1 MNVLFRKDYA
11 KPGPGIDP
19 DEPEKTGF
27 SRFFQILQIEYSSLV
42 KLNLLFLL
50 CCLPIVTIPPALFA
64 MNYVVR
70 RMVLDQPVDCVYHF
84 RTAFRQNWKR
94 SYAPFLL
101 VVLVLLCSGGGALF
115 YLRYAESNPLCFL
128 PFVLCSTVFLV
139 TLLASTYFYG
149 LLVDGGSLKE
159 ALRLSVLLGV
169 GRPLRAIVAILIG
182 YGLLV
187 AGILAFP
194 ISIVYLVF
202 IGFSL
207 PCLLC
212 GFYVRTVL
220 KPYYHKPVEADA

>member
-1 MNVLFRKDYA
+1 MLFRKDYA

-27 SRFFQILQIEYSSLV
+27 ARFFQILQIEYSSLV

-50 CCLPIVTIPPALFA
+50 CCVPIVTIPPALFA

-70 RMVLDQPVDCVYHF
+70 RMVLDQTVDCVYHF

-101 VVLVLLCSGGGALF
+101 VVLLLLCSGGGAVC
-115 YLRYAESNPLCFL
+115 YLGYAEQSPLFFL
-128 PFVLCSTVFLV
+128 PFLLCSTVFLV
-139 TLLASTYFYG
+139 TLLASTYLYSI
-149 LLVDGGSLKE
+149 LADGASFKE
-159 ALRLSVLLGV
+159 AVRMSVLLGV
-169 GRPLRAIVAILIG
+169 GRPLRAIVAVLIG
-182 YGLLV
+182 YGLLA

-194 ISIVYLVF
+194 ISILYLAL

-212 GFYVRTVL
+212 EFYVRTVI
-220 KPYYHKPVEADA
+220 KQYYRAPLAEADA